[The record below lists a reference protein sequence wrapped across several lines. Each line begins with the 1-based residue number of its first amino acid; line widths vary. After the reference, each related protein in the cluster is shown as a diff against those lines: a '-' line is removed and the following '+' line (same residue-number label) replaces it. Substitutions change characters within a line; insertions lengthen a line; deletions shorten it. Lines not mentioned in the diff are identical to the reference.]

1 VPARQYSGCRLR
13 HRTPPASRAA
23 QAKREASEGWT
34 TRASSEDTRG
44 ELLRTKRGAV
54 PEEGVS
60 DRDKPSLS
68 RETGEAIS
76 IQRASRKP
84 TCKGG
89 GETWWVTRRQ
99 RRSRE
104 WSETARWTRVDL
116 AAVLKRHAHR
126 ARGPKP
132 LLVAVR
138 PVEADPARRET
149 TDPPIE
155 PFIYEW
161 VIRSGT
167 ESAGAVQEGSGWQ
180 KSVGRI
186 VVLTRDR
193 GCLARGRSWSRERA
207 SRHERGRTGAQSFR
221 GIFHRAP

>member
-1 VPARQYSGCRLR
+1 MFSTCRKARPGRRRRWTWLSRVGRSQEHDRPTCTGRRSGAGKGQRARYSVVPARQYSGCRLR

-89 GETWWVTRRQ
+89 GETRGVTRRQ

-116 AAVLKRHAHR
+116 AAVLKRHDAPGTR
-126 ARGPKP
+126 AKTPP
-132 LLVAVR
+132 
-138 PVEADPARRET
+138 RRRT
-149 TDPPIE
+149 TR
-155 PFIYEW
+155 
-161 VIRSGT
+161 RSGSST
-167 ESAGAVQEGSGWQ
+167 S
-180 KSVGRI
+180 
-186 VVLTRDR
+186 
-193 GCLARGRSWSRERA
+193 
-207 SRHERGRTGAQSFR
+207 
-221 GIFHRAP
+221 